1 MWQHVALD
9 ELGDAADRLRAH
21 PEIAGFAAVRAPGGT
36 LYVLV
41 ESQGFVYGPVLR
53 NIVHD
58 ELEDRYPD
66 IAVAVVRAVPRRAD
80 GSVDP
85 DVTVPLAQRI
95 GADPVWV
102 FPMEPAATDEERAV
116 ADLLTEVLGVRRLS
130 MSDSLP
136 LLGADSLVLVEI
148 STLITE
154 RFGVTVNGM
163 DLFQVDNV
171 RELTKL
177 VFG

>member
-1 MWQHVALD
+1 MWHHVDLD
-9 ELGDAADRLRAH
+9 DAADRIRAH
-21 PEIAGFAAVRAPGGT
+21 PEISEFAAVQAPGGP

-58 ELEDRYPD
+58 ELEDRFAD
-66 IAVAVVRAVPRRAD
+66 IAVAVVRAVPRRDD
-80 GSVDP
+80 GAVDP
-85 DVTVPLAQRI
+85 DASVPLAQQI
-95 GADPVWV
+95 SGDPVWV
-102 FPMEPAATDEERAV
+102 FPLEPATTDDERAV
-116 ADLLTEVLGVRRLS
+116 ADLLTEALGVRRLS
-130 MSDSLP
+130 MTDSLP

-148 STLITE
+148 SAMITE

-177 VFG
+177 VFA

>member
-1 MWQHVALD
+1 MWHHVDLEDA
-9 ELGDAADRLRAH
+9 GDRVRAH
-21 PEIAGFAAVRAPGGT
+21 PEISEFAAVRSPGGT

-53 NIVHD
+53 NLVHD
-58 ELEDRYPD
+58 ELEDQYPD
-66 IAVAVVRAVPRRAD
+66 IAVAVVRAVPRQAD
-80 GSVDP
+80 GSVDQ
-85 DVTVPLAQRI
+85 DACLPLAQQI
-95 GADPVWV
+95 SDDPVWV

-116 ADLLTEVLGVRRLS
+116 AELLSEVLGVRRLS

-148 STLITE
+148 SAMITE

-177 VFG
+177 VFA